1 MFTISHTSIALLIEF
16 AVVSA
21 AVVIV
26 TSATTP
32 TTGTTGTSVSS
43 ASDSAN
49 ILPTSSSAAALSY
62 PIQTGLLGFFS
73 LLGFAL
79 A

>member
-1 MFTISHTSIALLIEF
+1 MFLVSHTLIALLIEF
-16 AVVSA
+16 AFLSTIVVVPTAS
-21 AVVIV
+21 
-26 TSATTP
+26 SSP
-32 TTGTTGTSVSS
+32 TTGTSGSS
-43 ASDSAN
+43 ASDSAS

-62 PIQTGLLGFFS
+62 SVQTGLLGLFS